1 MMNKGPKTIFVCQ
14 NCGAESARWLGRCPS
29 CNSWNT
35 LVEEIR
41 TKTKATGRSAS
52 YASQPVLL
60 SEIPLADKLR
70 QPTHIKELD
79 QVLGGGIV
87 AGSIILIGGEPGI
100 GKSTLTLQ
108 IANNIIKEKGKSVLY
123 VSGEESIEQIKLR
136 AERLGVNNHGIY
148 LLAENELQNILIQI
162 DILKPALVIIDSI
175 QTVYSEV
182 LSSSPGS
189 VGQVRE
195 CTAEILRSIKGQSST
210 KSSVI
215 IVGHITKFGA
225 IAGPKTLE
233 HIVDVVLYFEGDK
246 FQQYRIL
253 RATKNRFGSTQE
265 IGIFEMNDTGLVGV
279 ESPSLLFLSHTQK
292 SVPSKMVG
300 SVVIPTI
307 EGTRPIL
314 LEVQALAAPSYFN
327 FPQRVTTGFDIR
339 RLAMLLCVLERHCGM
354 NIGNHDVFLNTG
366 GGIKITE
373 PAADLGVIA
382 AIASTY
388 RNKAIDAGTAI
399 IGEVSLSG
407 EIRPV
412 VQMKNRINEC
422 AKMGFNQIIGPDLNV
437 RKEVNNKAKVKTTGV
452 TNVSEALEAIGIIG

>member
-1 MMNKGPKTIFVCQ
+1 MTKGTKTIFVCQ

-29 CNSWNT
+29 CASWNS
-35 LVEEIR
+35 LVEEVR
-41 TKTKATGRSAS
+41 TKTKSVGRSAS
-52 YASQPVLL
+52 SQAPSVRL
-60 SEIPLADKLR
+60 SEIPLLDKLR
-70 QPTHIKELD
+70 QPTKIKELD

-108 IANNIIKEKGKSVLY
+108 IASNITKEKDKTVLY
-123 VSGEESIEQIKLR
+123 VSGEESTEQIKLR
-136 AERLGVNNHGIY
+136 AERLGINNQGIY
-148 LLAENELQNILIQI
+148 LLAENELQNILSQI
-162 DILKPALVIIDSI
+162 ETLKPSLVIIDSI
-175 QTVYSEV
+175 QTVYNES

-195 CTAEILRSIKGQSST
+195 CTAEILRAVKGQSDN
-210 KSSVI
+210 KPSVI

-265 IGIFEMNDTGLVGV
+265 IGIFEMSESGLVGV
-279 ESPSLLFLSHTQK
+279 ESPSLLFLSHGQRADALK
-292 SVPSKMVG
+292 SVG

-327 FPQRVTTGFDIR
+327 FPQRVATGFDIR
-339 RLAMLLCVLERHCGM
+339 RLSMLLCVLERHCDM
-354 NIGNHDVFLNTG
+354 NIGNYDVFLNTG

-382 AIASTY
+382 AIASTF
-388 RNKAIDAGTAI
+388 RNKAIDNKTAI
-399 IGEVSLSG
+399 VGEVSLSG
-407 EIRPV
+407 DVRPV
-412 VQMKNRINEC
+412 IQIKNRINEC
-422 AKMGFNQIIGPDLNV
+422 CKMGFAQIIGPDYNMKKETVTKTNFRTIGV
-437 RKEVNNKAKVKTTGV
+437 R
-452 TNVSEALEAIGIIG
+452 NVSEALEALGIV

>member
-1 MMNKGPKTIFVCQ
+1 MKTKGPKTIFVCQ
-14 NCGAESARWLGRCPS
+14 NCGAENAKWLGRCPS

-35 LVEEIR
+35 LVEEVR
-41 TKTKATGRSAS
+41 AKTKESKRSSDSSA
-52 YASQPVLL
+52 QPVLL
-60 SEIPLADKLR
+60 AKVPVIDKLR
-70 QPTHIKELD
+70 QPTKIKELD
-79 QVLGGGIV
+79 LVLGGGIV
-87 AGSIILIGGEPGI
+87 SGSILLIGGEPGI

-108 IANNIIKEKGKSVLY
+108 IANQIAQEKEKSVLY

-136 AERLGVNNHGIY
+136 AERLGVNNQNIY
-148 LLAENELQNILIQI
+148 LLAENQLENILIQI
-162 DILKPALVIIDSI
+162 DMLKPNLVIIDSI
-175 QTVYSEV
+175 QTIYSDN
-182 LSSSPGS
+182 LASSPGS

-195 CTAEILRSIKGQSST
+195 CTAEILRAVKGQKQT
-210 KSSVI
+210 KTSVI
-215 IVGHITKFGA
+215 VVGHITKFGA

-265 IGIFEMNDTGLVGV
+265 IGIFEMGDAGLVGV
-279 ESPSLLFLSHTQK
+279 ESPSLLFLSHAKQEPTAK
-292 SVPSKMVG
+292 TVG

-314 LEVQALAAPSYFN
+314 LEVQALAAPSYFTY
-327 FPQRVTTGFDIR
+327 PQRVATGFDIR

-373 PAADLGVIA
+373 PGADLGVIS

-388 RNKAIDAGTAI
+388 RNKPIKTEIAI

-412 VQMKNRINEC
+412 VQIKNRLNEC
-422 AKMGFNQIIGPDLNV
+422 TKMGFKTVIGPEYNFKKESERTTNLNLI
-437 RKEVNNKAKVKTTGV
+437 GV
-452 TNVSEALEAIGIIG
+452 ATVSQALDALGIV

>member
-1 MMNKGPKTIFVCQ
+1 MAKGPKTVFVCQ
-14 NCGAESARWLGRCPS
+14 NCGAESAKWLGKCPA
-29 CNSWNT
+29 CESWNT
-35 LVEEIR
+35 FVEEVR
-41 TKTKATGRSAS
+41 AKTKESKRGSSSSA
-52 YASQPVLL
+52 QPVLL
-60 SEIPLADKLR
+60 SKIPLKNKLR
-70 QPTHIKELD
+70 TPTKIKELD

-87 AGSIILIGGEPGI
+87 AGSLVLIGGEPGI

-108 IANNIIKEKGKSVLY
+108 IANNVASEKDKSVLY

-136 AERLGVNNHGIY
+136 SERLDIKNENIY
-148 LLAENELQNILIQI
+148 LLAENQLENVLLQI
-162 DILKPALVIIDSI
+162 DAIRPSLVIIDSI
-175 QTVYSEV
+175 QAIYSEN
-182 LSSSPGS
+182 LASSPGS

-195 CTAEILRSIKGQSST
+195 CTAEILRAIKGTSEAKT
-210 KSSVI
+210 SVI

-265 IGIFEMNDTGLVGV
+265 IGIFEMSDSGLVGV
-279 ESPSLLFLSHTQK
+279 ESPSLLFLSHAKQGETVK
-292 SVPSKMVG
+292 TVG

-327 FPQRVTTGFDIR
+327 YPQRVTTGLDIR

-354 NIGNHDVFLNTG
+354 NIGNHDIFLNTG

-373 PAADLGVIA
+373 PGADLGVIC
-382 AIASTY
+382 AIASTF
-388 RNKAIDAGTAI
+388 RNKPVNSNIAIV
-399 IGEVSLSG
+399 GEVSLSG

-412 VQMKNRINEC
+412 VQIKNRINEC
-422 AKMGFNQIIGPDLNV
+422 SKMGFQQIIGPDYSFKREAV
-437 RKEVNNKAKVKTTGV
+437 RKTNVKTIGV
-452 TNVSEALEAIGIIG
+452 KTVSEALEALGIR

>member
-1 MMNKGPKTIFVCQ
+1 MKKVKRSLFVCQ
-14 NCGAESARWLGRCPS
+14 NCGQESAKWLGRCPS
-29 CNSWNT
+29 CNSWNA
-35 LVEEIR
+35 LVEETR
-41 TKTKATGRSAS
+41 TKIKASKRASGSA
-52 YASQPVLL
+52 AQPVLL
-60 SEIPLADKLR
+60 SKIPLTGKLR
-70 QPTHIKELD
+70 QPTGIKELD

-108 IANNIIKEKGKSVLY
+108 IANNITSDKDKSVLY
-123 VSGEESIEQIKLR
+123 VSGEESVEQIKLR
-136 AERLGVNNHGIY
+136 SERLNIKNEHIY
-148 LLAENELQNILIQI
+148 LLAENELENILLQI
-162 DILKPALVIIDSI
+162 DMLKPSLVIIDSI
-175 QTVYSEV
+175 QAIYNERLT
-182 LSSSPGS
+182 SSPGS

-195 CTAEILRSIKGQSST
+195 CTAEILRAVKGQAEAKT
-210 KSSVI
+210 SVI

-265 IGIFEMNDTGLVGV
+265 IGIFEMVDIGLTGV
-279 ESPSLLFLSHTQK
+279 ESPSLLFLSHAKQEPGVKT
-292 SVPSKMVG
+292 VG

-327 FPQRVTTGFDIR
+327 YPQRVTTGFDIR
-339 RLAMLLCVLERHCGM
+339 RLAMLVCVLERHCGM
-354 NIGNHDVFLNTG
+354 NIGNHDIFLNTS

-388 RNKAIDAGTAI
+388 RNKPIGDGIATV
-399 IGEVSLSG
+399 GEVSLSG

-422 AKMGFNQIIGPDLNV
+422 TKMGFNQIIGPEYNMK
-437 RKEVNNKAKVKTTGV
+437 KEIKGKTNIIMIGV
-452 TNVSEALEAIGIIG
+452 TTVSEALEALGII

>member
-1 MMNKGPKTIFVCQ
+1 MTQGQKTVYVCQ
-14 NCGAESARWLGRCPS
+14 NCGAETAKWLGRCPS

-35 LVEEIR
+35 LVEEM
-41 TKTKATGRSAS
+41 RSKSKVAKRADS
-52 YASQPVLL
+52 FSAQPVPI
-60 SEIPLADKLR
+60 SKVTYFSKLR
-70 QPTHIKELD
+70 HLTNIRELD

-108 IANNIIKEKGKSVLY
+108 IAAQIENKNKQNVLY

-136 AERLGVNNHGIY
+136 SERLGVKNENIF
-148 LLAENELQNILIQI
+148 LLAENQLENILAQI
-162 DILKPALVIIDSI
+162 ELLKPNLVIIDSI
-175 QTVYSEV
+175 QTVYSDK
-182 LSSSPGS
+182 LISSPGS

-195 CTAEILRSIKGQSST
+195 CTAEILRTIKG
-210 KSSVI
+210 KGEAGPSVI
-215 IVGHITKFGA
+215 IVGHITKFGS

-246 FQQYRIL
+246 FGQYRIL

-265 IGIFEMNDTGLVGV
+265 IGIFEMSENGLVGV
-279 ESPSLLFLSHTQK
+279 ESPSLLFLSHAHTQEK
-292 SVPSKMVG
+292 EKRVG

-314 LEVQALAAPSYFN
+314 LEVQALAAPSYYTY
-327 FPQRVTTGFDIR
+327 PQRVCTGFDAR

-354 NIGNHDVFLNTG
+354 NVGNQDIFVNTSG
-366 GGIKITE
+366 GLKISE
-373 PAADLGVIA
+373 SGADLGILA

-388 RNKAIDAGTAI
+388 RNKPIDVKTAL

-412 VQMKNRINEC
+412 AQIKNRINEC
-422 AKMGFNQIIGPDLNV
+422 VKMGFHTLVGPAYNLQDKKDKKIEMFGATSV
-437 RKEVNNKAKVKTTGV
+437 HQ
-452 TNVSEALEAIGIIG
+452 ALEILGIV

>member
-1 MMNKGPKTIFVCQ
+1 MKTKGQKTVFVCQ
-14 NCGAESARWLGRCPS
+14 NCGAESAKWLGRCPS
-29 CNSWNT
+29 CNSWNS

-41 TKTKATGRSAS
+41 TKIKETKRGSGISA
-52 YASQPVLL
+52 QPVVLAKV
-60 SEIPLADKLR
+60 PLIDKLR
-70 QPTHIKELD
+70 QPTKIKELD
-79 QVLGGGIV
+79 LVLGGGIV
-87 AGSIILIGGEPGI
+87 AGSIVLIGGEPGI

-108 IANNIIKEKGKSVLY
+108 IANHIAQEKEKSVLY

-136 AERLGVNNHGIY
+136 SERLGINNQNIY
-148 LLAENELQNILIQI
+148 LLAENELENILSQI
-162 DILKPALVIIDSI
+162 DALKPTLVIIDSI
-175 QTVYSEV
+175 QTVYSDN
-182 LSSSPGS
+182 LASSPGS

-195 CTAEILRSIKGQSST
+195 CTTEILRAVKGQKGNKT
-210 KSSVI
+210 SVI

-246 FQQYRIL
+246 FQQYRVL
-253 RATKNRFGSTQE
+253 RATKNRYGSTQE
-265 IGIFEMNDTGLVGV
+265 IGIFEMSDSGLVGV
-279 ESPSLLFLSHTQK
+279 ESPSLLFLSHAQK
-292 SVPSKMVG
+292 EPSTKIVG

-327 FPQRVTTGFDIR
+327 YPQRVATGFDIR

-373 PAADLGVIA
+373 PATDLGIIC

-388 RNKAIDAGTAI
+388 RNKPIKAGIAI

-412 VQMKNRINEC
+412 VQIKNRLNEC
-422 AKMGFNQIIGPDLNV
+422 AKMGFKTVIGPEYNLKKENERKTNLNLV
-437 RKEVNNKAKVKTTGV
+437 CV
-452 TNVSEALEAIGIIG
+452 TSVSQALDVLGIV

>member
-1 MMNKGPKTIFVCQ
+1 MTKGPKTIFVCQ

-41 TKTKATGRSAS
+41 TKTKSPARAS
-52 YASQPVLL
+52 SSSVQPIRL
-60 SEIPLADKLR
+60 SEIPLLDKLR
-70 QPTHIKELD
+70 QPTKIKELD

-108 IANNIIKEKGKSVLY
+108 IASNIVKEKDKSVLY

-136 AERLGVNNHGIY
+136 AERLKVNNQGIY
-148 LLAENELQNILIQI
+148 LLAENELQNILAQI
-162 DILKPALVIIDSI
+162 DTLRPSLVIIDSI
-175 QTVYSEV
+175 QTIYSES

-195 CTAEILRSIKGQSST
+195 CTSEILRRIKGQSDN
-210 KSSVI
+210 KPSVI

-265 IGIFEMNDTGLVGV
+265 IGIFEMDDTGLNGV
-279 ESPSLLFLSHTQK
+279 ESPSLLFLSHTQQTASSK
-292 SVPSKMVG
+292 SVG
-300 SVVIPTI
+300 SVVIPTV

-327 FPQRVTTGFDIR
+327 FPQRVSTGFDIR
-339 RLAMLLCVLERHCGM
+339 RLSMLLCVLERHCAM
-354 NIGNHDVFLNTG
+354 NIGNYDVFLNTG
-366 GGIKITE
+366 GGIKISE

-382 AIASTY
+382 SIASTY
-388 RNKAIDAGTAI
+388 RNKAIDNSTAI

-407 EIRPV
+407 DIRPV
-412 VQMKNRINEC
+412 VQIKNRINEC
-422 AKMGFNQIIGPDLNV
+422 VKMGFTQIIGPDYNMK
-437 RKEVNNKAKVKTTGV
+437 KETSNKASFRTIGVK
-452 TNVSEALEAIGIIG
+452 NVSEALEALGIS

>member
-1 MMNKGPKTIFVCQ
+1 MVKRPKTVFVCQ
-14 NCGAESARWLGRCPS
+14 NCGAENAKWLGRCPA

-35 LVEEIR
+35 LVEEVR
-41 TKTKATGRSAS
+41 TKSKEPKRASSSSAR
-52 YASQPVLL
+52 PVLL
-60 SEIPLADKLR
+60 SKVPLIGNLR
-70 QPTHIKELD
+70 TATQIKELD

-87 AGSIILIGGEPGI
+87 SGSLILIGGEPGI

-108 IANNIIKEKGKSVLY
+108 IANNIATDKDSNVLY

-136 AERLGVNNHGIY
+136 ATRLGVKNEEIY
-148 LLAENELQNILIQI
+148 LLAENELENILTQI
-162 DILKPALVIIDSI
+162 DLTKPKLVIIDSI
-175 QTVYSEV
+175 QTIYSDN
-182 LSSSPGS
+182 LASSPGS

-195 CTAEILRSIKGQSST
+195 CTAEILRAVKGQAET
-210 KSSVI
+210 KTSVI

-253 RATKNRFGSTQE
+253 RTTKNRYGSTQE
-265 IGIFEMNDTGLVGV
+265 IGIFEMSDIGLVGV
-279 ESPSLLFLSHTQK
+279 ENPSLLFLSHTQK
-292 SVPSKMVG
+292 EPTTKTVG

-307 EGTRPIL
+307 EGSRPIL
-314 LEVQALAAPSYFN
+314 LEVQALAAPSYFTY
-327 FPQRVTTGFDIR
+327 PQRVTTGFDIR

-354 NIGNHDVFLNTG
+354 NIGNYDVFLNTG

-373 PAADLGVIA
+373 PGADLGVIS
-382 AIASTY
+382 AIASTFC
-388 RNKAIDAGTAI
+388 NKSVDAGIAI

-412 VQMKNRINEC
+412 VQIKNRLNEC
-422 AKMGFNQIIGPDLNV
+422 AKMGFRTVIGPEYNLKKESD
-437 RKEVNNKAKVKTTGV
+437 RKANLRTIGV
-452 TNVSEALEAIGIIG
+452 ANVSQALEVLGII